1 MGRIVGSGK
10 GYHLLVRICESMML
24 PVSLTVTVQV
34 DNVGAIFLSEN
45 VTTSNNTKHVDIRS
59 KFVWEYQENGTI
71 KIIFVRSENND
82 SDIMTKNLVGT
93 LYAKH
98 SQKLVTQK

>member
-1 MGRIVGSGK
+1 MSEAVKDIIF
-10 GYHLLVRICESMML
+10 LVRVCESMML
-24 PVSLTVTVQV
+24 PVSLPVTVRV

-59 KFVWEYQENGTI
+59 KFVWEYRENGTI

-98 SQKLVTQK
+98 SQKLVTRK